1 MMIKVMGYRLRVIGY
16 RLWVVVILLLS
27 PLTFNLSPLLR
38 AQLLYDISGNS
49 SRSTSYILAVNP
61 LVDQTFIDTIPNA
74 YACFS
79 RCDKVVT
86 EFTMQDHVA
95 LQTLR
100 QAALLPDSVRLTNFY
115 TDREYRDIDE
125 ALRLALDGL
134 GLQQLGRMKPAYL
147 TELYRNYLLR
157 QWIGFDEQRSM
168 QSFFQAVASERHLPV
183 YGLDEAG
190 EAMYMLFD
198 REPFHY
204 QCEQLLQIVRYP
216 EREVRLERDI
226 LAMYHSGRL
235 TDIAFLLTAPDN
247 TSTLSYSDYQIFAR
261 RNRGWVKRLQ
271 PYLKDG
277 RCFIVLNAMYLG
289 GDQGLLAELRAAGY
303 KVRPHNRRRY
313 TF

>member
-1 MMIKVMGYRLRVIGY
+1 MIV
-16 RLWVVVILLLS
+16 LLS
-27 PLTFNLSPLLR
+27 STYQLINLSTVS

-49 SRSTSYILAVNP
+49 SRATSYILAVNP

-100 QAALLPDSVRLTNFY
+100 QAALLPDSVRLANFY
-115 TDREYRDIDE
+115 TDREYSDIDE
-125 ALRLALDGL
+125 SLRLALDGL

-157 QWIGFDEQRSM
+157 QWIGFDEQRSIV
-168 QSFFQAVASERHLPV
+168 SFFQDVAAERHMPI
-183 YGLDEAG
+183 YGLDEPG
-190 EAMYMLFD
+190 EAIYMLFD

-235 TDIAFLLTAPDN
+235 TDIAFLITAPDN
-247 TSTLSYSDYQIFAR
+247 TSTLSYSDYQVFAR

-277 RCFIVLNAMYLG
+277 RCFVVLNAMYLG

>member
-1 MMIKVMGYRLRVIGY
+1 MIKIMGYRLRVTGY
-16 RLWVVVILLLS
+16 RLLMIVLLS
-27 PLTFNLSPLLR
+27 STYQLINLSTVS

-49 SRSTSYILAVNP
+49 SRATSYILAVNP

-115 TDREYRDIDE
+115 TDREYSDIDE
-125 ALRLALDGL
+125 SLRLALDGL

-157 QWIGFDEQRSM
+157 QWIGFDEQRSIV
-168 QSFFQAVASERHLPV
+168 SFFQDVAAERHMPI
-183 YGLDEAG
+183 YGLDEPG
-190 EAMYMLFD
+190 EAIYMLFD

-235 TDIAFLLTAPDN
+235 TDIAFLITAPDN
-247 TSTLSYSDYQIFAR
+247 TSTLSYSDYQVFAR

-277 RCFIVLNAMYLG
+277 RCFVVLNAMYLG